1 MKKTQGS
8 STRQSETH
16 REGGPGT
23 PAEAWPIAIVGA
35 DLDAIF
41 MISTSERHD
50 RDPRVDIPQ
59 WGIWTSV
66 EDDRSWSRALC
77 QLARVERCNDEYGDV
92 RGRRNGVRVLHG
104 RGT

>member
-1 MKKTQGS
+1 MKKTQGYPTAS
-8 STRQSETH
+8 PKRTGRTV
-16 REGGPGT
+16 PGRPT
-23 PAEAWPIAIVGA
+23 EAWPIAKVRA

-77 QLARVERCNDEYGDV
+77 QLVRVERV
-92 RGRRNGVRVLHG
+92 
-104 RGT
+104 